1 MILKTII
8 IEFSTKK
15 QRYKKLPRKAR
26 PTEKKK
32 RYSLVIV
39 LEFMFNLFILEK
51 LFQEP
56 ALKPQPT
63 SVFFVTM
70 SELYRDSSEPFG

>member
-32 RYSLVIV
+32 VQLSNCFRIYV
-39 LEFMFNLFILEK
+39 
-51 LFQEP
+51 
-56 ALKPQPT
+56 
-63 SVFFVTM
+63 
-70 SELYRDSSEPFG
+70 